1 MTWTVLF
8 HDAFDA
14 EFNALVEELQD
25 ELLAH
30 AKLLATF
37 GPDLGR
43 PTVDTLKGSRHSNM
57 KELRFSWNGQVWRV
71 AFAFDPQR
79 QAIVLVGGDK
89 GGADQR
95 RFYKRL
101 LTVADA
107 RYDDHLGTLSQS
119 TKESKMARKLD
130 EVMAALPKDRKKRV
144 EERAM
149 ELATLKD
156 LRHAAQQTQEQ
167 MAAAL
172 GVRHDTISR
181 LEKRSDMLLSTM
193 RHCVESMGGKLELV
207 AKFPDRP
214 SVVIDHLGGEV
225 TLNKR
230 AGAARRSRTAAY

>member
-14 EFNALVEELQD
+14 EFEALVDELQD

-30 AKLLATF
+30 AKLLAAF

-43 PTVDTLKGSRHSNM
+43 PTVDTLKGSRHTNM

-79 QAIVLVGGDK
+79 QAILLVGGDK

-119 TKESKMARKLD
+119 TKESKHG
-130 EVMAALPKDRKKRV
+130 KKTR
-144 EERAM
+144 
-149 ELATLKD
+149 
-156 LRHAAQQTQEQ
+156 
-167 MAAAL
+167 
-172 GVRHDTISR
+172 
-181 LEKRSDMLLSTM
+181 
-193 RHCVESMGGKLELV
+193 
-207 AKFPDRP
+207 
-214 SVVIDHLGGEV
+214 
-225 TLNKR
+225 
-230 AGAARRSRTAAY
+230 